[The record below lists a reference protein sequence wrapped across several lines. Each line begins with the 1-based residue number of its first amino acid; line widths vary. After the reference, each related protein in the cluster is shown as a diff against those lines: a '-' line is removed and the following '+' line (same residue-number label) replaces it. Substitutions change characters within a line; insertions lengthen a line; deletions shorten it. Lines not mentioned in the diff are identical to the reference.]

1 MVEKK
6 DTTETMNHEEKCM
19 ITDVDRDRE
28 MVYVNFGKFGDVG
41 LAPEDNK
48 PIVEATI
55 HTDSLEPDGII
66 RIDDLERKW
75 SLRDLDD
82 YFWSRRGEPIQQLA
96 NDDEPFSQ
104 IGRWFIFRFDLPE
117 K

>member
-1 MVEKK
+1 MVERK
-6 DTTETMNHEEKCM
+6 DTSETMNHEEECM

-28 MVYVNFGKFGDVG
+28 MVDVNFGKFGDVG
-41 LAPEDNK
+41 LSPVDDK

-75 SLRDLDD
+75 SLRDLDE

-96 NDDEPFSQ
+96 NEDEPFSQ
-104 IGRWFIFRFDLPE
+104 IGRWFIFHFDLPE

>member
-1 MVEKK
+1 MIRRK
-6 DTTETMNHEEKCM
+6 DTTETMNHKEECM

-41 LAPEDNK
+41 LSPADNK
-48 PIVEATI
+48 PIVEGII

-75 SLRDLDD
+75 SLRDLDE
-82 YFWSRRGEPIQQLA
+82 YFWSRRGGSIQQLA
-96 NDDEPFSQ
+96 NEDEPFSQ
-104 IGRWFIFRFDLPE
+104 IGRWFIFHFDLPE

>member
-1 MVEKK
+1 MTDKR
-6 DTTETMNHEEKCM
+6 DITETTNYEEECE
-19 ITDVDRDRE
+19 ITDVDRDWE
-28 MVYVNFGKFGDVG
+28 VVNVNLGKFGDVG
-41 LAPEDNK
+41 LSPEDNK

-55 HTDSLEPDGII
+55 HTDSSEPDGII

-75 SLRDLDD
+75 SLRDLDE

-96 NDDEPFSQ
+96 NEDEPFSQ
-104 IGRWFIFRFDLPE
+104 IGRWFIFHFDLPE

>member
-41 LAPEDNK
+41 LAPEDN
-48 PIVEATI
+48 
-55 HTDSLEPDGII
+55 
-66 RIDDLERKW
+66 
-75 SLRDLDD
+75 
-82 YFWSRRGEPIQQLA
+82 
-96 NDDEPFSQ
+96 
-104 IGRWFIFRFDLPE
+104 
-117 K
+117 

>member
-1 MVEKK
+1 MVERK
-6 DTTETMNHEEKCM
+6 DTSETMNHEEECM

-28 MVYVNFGKFGDVG
+28 MVDVNFGKFGDVG
-41 LAPEDNK
+41 LSPVDDK
-48 PIVEATI
+48 PIVEAII

-75 SLRDLDD
+75 SLRDLDE

-96 NDDEPFSQ
+96 NEDEPFSQ
-104 IGRWFIFRFDLPE
+104 IGRWFIFHFDLPE